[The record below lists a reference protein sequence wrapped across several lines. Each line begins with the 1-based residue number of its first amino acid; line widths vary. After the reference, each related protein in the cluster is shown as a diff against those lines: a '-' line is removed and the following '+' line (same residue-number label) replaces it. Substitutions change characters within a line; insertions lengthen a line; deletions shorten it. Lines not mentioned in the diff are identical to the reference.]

1 MDVVDITVD
10 AISVE
15 QLTQRV
21 SSPSCGAI
29 SSFLGTTRD
38 NFKGK
43 KVTQLEYEAYEPMA
57 RKEMLKICAQVRE
70 RWRVE
75 NIAIVHRIGVV
86 PVMEASVAI
95 VVSSP
100 HRRESLEAVQYAID
114 TLKASVPIWK
124 KEWYEDGTCSWKENS
139 ECCGPK
145 KSNPA

>member
-75 NIAIVHRIGVV
+75 NIAIVHRIGSGMKMV
-86 PVMEASVAI
+86 PVRGRRTVSV
-95 VVSSP
+95 VDPRS
-100 HRRESLEAVQYAID
+100 Q
-114 TLKASVPIWK
+114 TLLDK
-124 KEWYEDGTCSWKENS
+124 
-139 ECCGPK
+139 
-145 KSNPA
+145 